1 MGVESGLCL
10 RLTGI
15 LRSKR
20 LTTNTTITT
29 TVTTMSSRTA
39 IPDYS
44 VAKVLVLG
52 DVMLDRYWSGSTSR
66 VSPEAPVPV
75 VLHGKE
81 QDCLGGAGNVAANI
95 AALGGAV
102 GLMGA
107 VGADRAADEL
117 EAFLAEQGVHAHLQR
132 VKGFPTTVKL
142 RVLSRNQQLLRVD
155 FEDTAMPVPHD
166 AMLESFKQV
175 LPDYNLVV
183 LSDYAKGVLA
193 NPQPYIEAARA
204 AGKAVL
210 VDPKGSD
217 FDKYR
222 GATLLTPNRSEFEM
236 VVGPASGDDLLVEKA
251 RALMAKAGFE
261 MMLVTRSEEGMSLVQ
276 PDESPFHIP
285 THAQEVFDVT
295 GAGDT
300 VIGTLA
306 AGMSANVPIK
316 DAVRFANL
324 AASVAVAKIGAVQVT
339 PAQLRRAAH
348 KTWGS
353 PNGVVSKSDLL
364 EKIEDAR
371 AHGERVVFTNGCFD
385 LLHPGHVAY
394 LEQAKS
400 LGDRLVVAVNTSESV
415 SRLKGPSRPINDTKQ
430 RMAVLAGLAS
440 VDWVVPFGEDTPA
453 ELVADVL
460 PDVLVK
466 GGDYKP
472 EEIVGADT
480 VIANGGSVEVLQF
493 LDGYSTT
500 SMINRILAAGADT

>member
-1 MGVESGLCL
+1 MTSSHSI
-10 RLTGI
+10 R
-15 LRSKR
+15 
-20 LTTNTTITT
+20 NT
-29 TVTTMSSRTA
+29 SRTA

-44 VAKVLVLG
+44 SAKVLVLG

-75 VLHGKE
+75 VLHGQE
-81 QDCLGGAGNVAANI
+81 RDCLGGAGNVAANI
-95 AALGGAV
+95 AALGGQV

-107 VGADRAADEL
+107 VGADQAADEL
-117 EAFLAEQGVHAHLQR
+117 ESFLQEQGVTAHLQR
-132 VKGFPTTVKL
+132 VEDFPTTVKL
-142 RVLSRNQQLLRVD
+142 RVLSRNQQLVRID
-155 FEDTAMPVPHD
+155 FEDTQMPVPHD
-166 AMLESFKQV
+166 ALLAAYESV
-175 LPDYNLVV
+175 LDQYSLVV

-193 NPQPYIEAARA
+193 DPQPYIQAARA
-204 AGKAVL
+204 KGVPVL

-217 FDKYR
+217 FAKYQ
-222 GATLLTPNRSEFEM
+222 GATLLTPNRSEFEG
-236 VVGPASGDDLLVEKA
+236 VVGPAGGDDGIVEKGM
-251 RALMAKAGFE
+251 ALMQQCDLA
-261 MMLVTRSEEGMSLVQ
+261 MLLVTRSEEGMSLIQ
-276 PDESPFHIP
+276 PNDKPFHLP
-285 THAQEVFDVT
+285 THAQDVFDVT

-306 AGMSANVPIK
+306 AGISAGVPIT

-353 PNGVVSKSDLL
+353 PNGLVSKAELL
-364 EKIEDAR
+364 EKVEDAR

-400 LGDRLVVAVNTSESV
+400 LGDRLIVAVNTDESV
-415 SRLKGPSRPINDTKQ
+415 SRLKGPTRPINNTIQ

-453 ELVADVL
+453 EIIAEVL

-472 EEIVGADT
+472 DEIVGAD
-480 VIANGGSVEVLQF
+480 VVKANGGSVEVLQF

-500 SMINRILAAGADT
+500 TMINRILETDGNS

>member
-1 MGVESGLCL
+1 
-10 RLTGI
+10 
-15 LRSKR
+15 
-20 LTTNTTITT
+20 
-29 TVTTMSSRTA
+29 MSSRTS

-44 VAKVLVLG
+44 SAKVLVLG

-81 QDCLGGAGNVAANI
+81 RDCLGGAGNVAANI
-95 AALGGAV
+95 AALGGKV

-107 VGADRAADEL
+107 VGSDRAADEL
-117 EAFLAEQGVHAHLQR
+117 EAFLAEQGVNAHLQR
-132 VKGFPTTVKL
+132 VAGYPTTVKL
-142 RVLSRNQQLLRVD
+142 RVLSRNQQLVRID
-155 FEDTAMPVPHD
+155 FEDTQMPVPHD

-175 LPDYNLVV
+175 LPKYNMVV
-183 LSDYAKGVLA
+183 LSDYAKGVL
-193 NPQPYIEAARA
+193 NDPQPYIEAAA
-204 AGKAVL
+204 EAGLQIL

-217 FDKYR
+217 FYKYR
-222 GATLLTPNRSEFEM
+222 GATLLTPNRGEFEA
-236 VVGPASGDDLLVEKA
+236 VVGPAGGDDDIVDK
-251 RALMAKAGFE
+251 AKAVMADCGLA
-261 MMLVTRSEEGMSLVQ
+261 MLLVTRSEEGMSLVL
-276 PDESPFHIP
+276 PSDKPLHIP

-300 VIGTLA
+300 VIATLA
-306 AGMSANVPIK
+306 AGMAAQVEIK

-353 PNGVVSKSDLL
+353 PNGLVSKSELL
-364 EKIEDAR
+364 EKVEDAR

-400 LGDRLVVAVNTSESV
+400 LGDRLVVAVNTDESV
-415 SRLKGPSRPINDTKQ
+415 SRLKGPTRPINDTKQ

-453 ELVADVL
+453 ELIAEVL

-472 EEIVGADT
+472 DEIAGADT
-480 VIANGGSVEVLQF
+480 VAANGGSVEVLQF

-500 SMINRILAAGADT
+500 TMVKRILSAGQ

>member
-1 MGVESGLCL
+1 MP
-10 RLTGI
+10 
-15 LRSKR
+15 
-20 LTTNTTITT
+20 
-29 TVTTMSSRTA
+29 SRTS

-44 VAKVLVLG
+44 SAKVLVLG

-75 VLHGKE
+75 VLHGQE
-81 QDCLGGAGNVAANI
+81 RDCLGGAGNVAANI
-95 AALGGAV
+95 AALGGQV

-117 EAFLAEQGVHAHLQR
+117 EAFLAEQSVKAHLQR
-132 VKGFPTTVKL
+132 VSGFPTTVKL
-142 RVLSRNQQLLRVD
+142 RVLSRNQQLVRID
-155 FEDTAMPVPHD
+155 FEDTQMPVPHD
-166 AMLESFKQV
+166 AMLESFKEV
-175 LPDYNLVV
+175 LPHYNLVV
-183 LSDYAKGVLA
+183 LSDYAKGVLV
-193 NPQPYIEAARA
+193 NPQPYIQAAHD
-204 AGKAVL
+204 AGIAVL

-217 FDKYR
+217 FEKYR
-222 GATLLTPNRSEFEM
+222 GATLLTPNRSEFEL
-236 VVGPASGDDLLVEKA
+236 VAGKAGGDDDIVEKA
-251 RALMAKAGFE
+251 QQLIAECGLE
-261 MMLVTRSEEGMSLVQ
+261 MLLVTRSEEGMSLVQ
-276 PDESPFHIP
+276 PNAVPFHIP

-306 AGMSANVPIK
+306 AGMAAGVPIN

-353 PNGVVSKSDLL
+353 PNGVVSKSELL

-400 LGDRLVVAVNTSESV
+400 LGDRLVVAVNTDESV
-415 SRLKGPSRPINDTKQ
+415 SRLKGPTRPINDTVQ

-453 ELVADVL
+453 ELIAEVL
-460 PDVLVK
+460 PDILVK

-472 EEIVGADT
+472 DEIAGADT
-480 VIANGGSVEVLQF
+480 VTAQGGQVEVLQF

-500 SMINRILAAGADT
+500 SMVERILSAGK

>member
-1 MGVESGLCL
+1 
-10 RLTGI
+10 
-15 LRSKR
+15 
-20 LTTNTTITT
+20 
-29 TVTTMSSRTA
+29 MSSRTS

-44 VAKVLVLG
+44 SAKVLVLG

-81 QDCLGGAGNVAANI
+81 RDCLGGAGNVAANI
-95 AALGGAV
+95 AALGGQV

-117 EAFLAEQGVHAHLQR
+117 EAFLAEQGVKAHLQR
-132 VKGFPTTVKL
+132 VQGYPTTVKL
-142 RVLSRNQQLLRVD
+142 RVLSRNQQLVRID
-155 FEDTAMPVPHD
+155 FEDTAMPVPHE

-175 LPDYNLVV
+175 LPKYNLVV
-183 LSDYAKGVLA
+183 LSDYAKGVLGD
-193 NPQPYIEAARA
+193 PQPYIEAARA
-204 AGKAVL
+204 AGMAIL

-217 FDKYR
+217 FEKYR
-222 GATLLTPNRSEFEM
+222 GATLLTPNRGEFEA
-236 VVGPASGDDLLVEKA
+236 VVGPAGGDESIV
-251 RALMAKAGFE
+251 AKAEQLVADCGLD
-261 MMLVTRSEEGMSLVQ
+261 MLLVTRSEEGMSLVQ
-276 PDESPFHIP
+276 PTEKPLHIP
-285 THAQEVFDVT
+285 THAQDVFDVT

-306 AGMSANVPIK
+306 AGMSANVPVK

-353 PNGVVSKSDLL
+353 PNGVVSKEELV

-400 LGDRLVVAVNTSESV
+400 LGDRLIVAVNTSDSV
-415 SRLKGPSRPINDTKQ
+415 SRLKGPTRPINDTTQ

-453 ELVADVL
+453 EIIAELL

-472 EEIVGADT
+472 DEIVGADT
-480 VIANGGSVEVLQF
+480 VIANGGQVEVLQF
-493 LDGYSTT
+493 LAGYSTT
-500 SMINRILAAGADT
+500 TMVERILSGGK

>member
-1 MGVESGLCL
+1 MTS
-10 RLTGI
+10 RH
-15 LRSKR
+15 
-20 LTTNTTITT
+20 
-29 TVTTMSSRTA
+29 SSRTA

-44 VAKVLVLG
+44 SAKVLVLG

-81 QDCLGGAGNVAANI
+81 RDCLGGAGNVAANI
-95 AALGGAV
+95 AALGGTV

-107 VGADRAADEL
+107 VGADQAADEL
-117 EAFLAEQGVHAHLQR
+117 ESFLAELGVTAHLQR
-132 VKGFPTTVKL
+132 VDDYPTTVKL
-142 RVLSRNQQLLRVD
+142 RVLSRNQQLVRID
-155 FEDTAMPVPHD
+155 FEDTQMPVPHD
-166 AMLESFKQV
+166 ALLAAFKSVIEQ
-175 LPDYNLVV
+175 YSLVV

-193 NPQPYIEAARA
+193 NPQPYIQAARA
-204 AGKAVL
+204 KGVPVL

-217 FDKYR
+217 FSKYK
-222 GATLLTPNRSEFEM
+222 GATLLTPNRSEFEG
-236 VVGPASGDDLLVEKA
+236 VVGPAGGDDGIVEKGQQ
-251 RALMAKAGFE
+251 LVKDCELDML
-261 MMLVTRSEEGMSLVQ
+261 LVTRSEEGMSLIQ
-276 PDESPFHIP
+276 PEQEAFHMP
-285 THAQEVFDVT
+285 THAQDVFDVT

-306 AGMSANVPIK
+306 AGMSAGVPIK

-353 PNGVVSKSDLL
+353 PNGLVNQAELL
-364 EKIEDAR
+364 EKVEDAR

-400 LGDRLVVAVNTSESV
+400 LGDRLVVAVNTDESV
-415 SRLKGPSRPINDTKQ
+415 SRLKGPTRPINNTIQ

-440 VDWVVPFGEDTPA
+440 VDWVVSFSEDAPA
-453 ELVADVL
+453 EIIAKVM

-472 EEIVGADT
+472 DEIVGADT
-480 VIANGGSVEVLQF
+480 VTANGGSVEVLQF

-500 SMINRILAAGADT
+500 TIINRILETDGGN